1 MVDYNE
7 LLVLWTWVACYNE
20 FSLGEIF
27 PSPIEDSLATFNPA
41 DL

>member
-1 MVDYNE
+1 MNY
-7 LLVLWTWVACYNE
+7 LYMYHGHGLHGYNE
-20 FSLGEIF
+20 FPLGEIF